1 MILFHHVETLE
12 KTMDKRILQRTER
25 KLKLLDEEQNEN

>member
-1 MILFHHVETLE
+1 MILFHHVETL
-12 KTMDKRILQRTER
+12 KKKMDKRILQRTER